1 MIKLEVTSMKKIKY
15 IQNNDYLIPN
25 IRLKKEN
32 QIELNKW
39 GRMRKT
45 FLKEHKPMT
54 YNDMI
59 LNETLIPHLMEV
71 QETAQHKMELLME
84 QLLQKNP
91 APNKKVNQMAW
102 VQHMNSLKSEAEEI
116 VMTEIICC

>member
-1 MIKLEVTSMKKIKY
+1 
-15 IQNNDYLIPN
+15 
-25 IRLKKEN
+25 
-32 QIELNKW
+32 
-39 GRMRKT
+39 
-45 FLKEHKPMT
+45 MT

-59 LNETLIPHLMEV
+59 LNEMLIPHLMEV

>member
-1 MIKLEVTSMKKIKY
+1 MKKIKY

-25 IRLKKEN
+25 IRLKEDN
-32 QIELNKW
+32 QTELNKW

-45 FLKEHKPMT
+45 FLEELKSMT

-59 LNETLIPHLMEV
+59 LSETLVPHLMEV
-71 QETAQHKMELLME
+71 QETAQNRMELLME

-116 VMTEIICC
+116 VMTEIILC

>member
-1 MIKLEVTSMKKIKY
+1 MKKIKY

>member
-1 MIKLEVTSMKKIKY
+1 
-15 IQNNDYLIPN
+15 
-25 IRLKKEN
+25 
-32 QIELNKW
+32 
-39 GRMRKT
+39 
-45 FLKEHKPMT
+45 MT

>member
-1 MIKLEVTSMKKIKY
+1 MKKIKY

-116 VMTEIICC
+116 VKTELINS

>member
-1 MIKLEVTSMKKIKY
+1 M
-15 IQNNDYLIPN
+15 
-25 IRLKKEN
+25 RLKEEN

-39 GRMRKT
+39 GRMKKR
-45 FLKEHKPMT
+45 FLEEHKPMT

-59 LNETLIPHLMEV
+59 LSETLIPHLMGV
-71 QETAQHKMELLME
+71 QETAQNRMGLLME
-84 QLLQKNP
+84 QLLEKNP
-91 APNKKVNQMAW
+91 VPNKKVNQMAW

>member
-1 MIKLEVTSMKKIKY
+1 MKKIKY

-91 APNKKVNQMAW
+91 APNKKVLGTAYEQPKKRSRRNRDDGN
-102 VQHMNSLKSEAEEI
+102 HLLLI
-116 VMTEIICC
+116 

>member
-1 MIKLEVTSMKKIKY
+1 MKKIKY

-91 APNKKVNQMAW
+91 APNKKINQMAW